1 METHNTIKE
10 TGASLREHMRST
22 CSFDTGCSRCPSR
35 PGGQSTAINAAH
47 CEPHGSKLSSTV
59 ARAGR
64 RRIEATRASL
74 SMGFQPNKFLE
85 SQRTACRCQPEVW
98 SADIGAHALIDG
110 HQWPCVGAGCV
121 ASLPRV
127 ILRSRVSMAR
137 LSSRPGPRA
146 RTQYQQRVARR
157 TPLLPWLHDSA
168 SCAFN
173 YFCTKIFMFIGFAL
187 KI

>member
-64 RRIEATRASL
+64 RRTKRRELRSL
-74 SMGFQPNKFLE
+74 WDFNPISSLRVNEPHAAANQLE
-85 SQRTACRCQPEVW
+85 FW

-121 ASLPRV
+121 ASPPHV
-127 ILRSRVSMAR
+127 ILRLRVSMAR
-137 LSSRPGPRA
+137 LSSKPGPPA

-157 TPLLPWLHDSA
+157 TPLLPSLPRFS
-168 SCAFN
+168 F
-173 YFCTKIFMFIGFAL
+173 L
-187 KI
+187 L

>member
-10 TGASLREHMRST
+10 TGASLREHMRSS

-110 HQWPCVGAGCV
+110 HQWPYVEAGCV

-137 LSSRPGPRA
+137 LSSRPGPPDVHSTSREWRDA
-146 RTQYQQRVARR
+146 RHCRR
-157 TPLLPWLHDSA
+157 RCHDSP
-168 SCAFN
+168 SCCKTFSLQKSL
-173 YFCTKIFMFIGFAL
+173 CL
-187 KI
+187 